1 MQLCVSTAKKGS
13 RGFGLALSVALP
25 MLWGQGTGRS
35 EMASPKAPDGAKK
48 SPAVKSLERE
58 QRKQARLSPEQ
69 AAEEE
74 LEEALEDTFPASDPI
89 SVISSSI
96 PGKPKN
102 KRP

>member
-1 MQLCVSTAKKGS
+1 MPS
-13 RGFGLALSVALP
+13 RKPTSN
-25 MLWGQGTGRS
+25 
-35 EMASPKAPDGAKK
+35 DKK

-58 QRKQARLSPEQ
+58 QAKQARLTLKQEQ
-69 AAEEE
+69 EEE

-96 PGKPKN
+96 PGKPKK

>member
-1 MQLCVSTAKKGS
+1 
-13 RGFGLALSVALP
+13 
-25 MLWGQGTGRS
+25 
-35 EMASPKAPDGAKK
+35 MASPKTPDGAKK

-58 QRKQARLSPEQ
+58 RSKQPHLSPKQEL
-69 AAEEE
+69 EEE

-96 PGKPKN
+96 PGKPKK